1 MGELEEEGEEEGEE
15 EEETGMSPGSV
26 DLEMGPL
33 RPDRYPPT
41 RATAS
46 EEESSSQRPS
56 VARMINRNEDFGRG
70 LSEEE
75 EVVVVAVEVGRE
87 NLRWVTTG
95 RAVT

>member
-1 MGELEEEGEEEGEE
+1 MGELEEEGEEEEG

-46 EEESSSQRPS
+46 DEESSSHRPS

-75 EVVVVAVEVGRE
+75 EVVVAGVKMGRE